1 MGSGKGGRG
10 GERGKGRTRV
20 GEKVEGLWM
29 GKGVGIKIIGRKKEE
44 GLDV

>member
-1 MGSGKGGRG
+1 MIRG
-10 GERGKGRTRV
+10 GKN
-20 GEKVEGLWM
+20 VEELWM